1 MELRQLRYFVT
12 AVEMGSI
19 SKAAEACRVAQ
30 PSLSQQISALED
42 ELGVQLL
49 ERSSRG
55 VRPTT
60 AGERVLERARKMLLE
75 GEALQA
81 DLNDAGRDL
90 RGTLRMG
97 VIPTVAPYLIKDLLA
112 ELRVTYPG
120 LDLELVE
127 DRTQVLIERLSKGEI
142 ECAVVSDVR
151 VKDAKTW
158 SVRVDELYHEPL
170 VVALPE
176 GHVLA
181 RRRSRP
187 HPQEIQSE
195 ELIYLKEGHCL
206 LDQTL
211 KVCRVKSPDQR
222 MKCDQLET
230 ALAMVSAGAGVA
242 VVPQRAAERYSMPN
256 VVVRP
261 FAEPQPTRMIGL
273 MRRRSGGLSPLAE
286 AVGRSLQKI
295 ADS

>member
-30 PSLSQQISALED
+30 PSLSQQISALEH
-42 ELGVQLL
+42 ELGVQVL

-55 VRPTT
+55 VRPTPE
-60 AGERVLERARKMLLE
+60 GEKVLEHARKMLLE
-75 GEALQA
+75 GETLQA
-81 DLNDAGRDL
+81 ELSGL
-90 RGTLRMG
+90 GKEIRGSLRMG
-97 VIPTVAPYLIKDLLA
+97 VIPTVAPYLIGELLL
-112 ELRVTYPG
+112 ELKQNYPG

-127 DRTQVLIERLSKGEI
+127 DRTQVLIERLSKGDI
-142 ECAVVSDVR
+142 ECAVVSDIR

-170 VVALPE
+170 VAALPAK
-176 GHVLA
+176 HVLA
-181 RRRSRP
+181 RRRAKP
-187 HPQEIQSE
+187 KPEEINAE

-211 KVCRVKSPDQR
+211 KVCRVKAPDQR
-222 MKCDQLET
+222 IKCDQLET
-230 ALAMVSAGAGVA
+230 ALAMVDAGAGIA
-242 VVPQRAAERYSMPN
+242 IVPQRAAERYHFPN
-256 VVVRP
+256 VVVRS

-286 AVGRSLQKI
+286 VI
-295 ADS
+295 ARCLTKLVQP